1 MGGNDMYTIM
11 TTELGDITVEKEVVE
26 TIAGLA
32 AIDCYGLVGMVA
44 QDITS
49 GLSSILG
56 IESIRK
62 GVSVSRSDKG
72 LIVDVHIIV
81 GYGLKIKEVAFN
93 VMQKV
98 IYILKNN
105 AGLDVA
111 QVNVNVKGVRVLRD
125 K

>member
-1 MGGNDMYTIM
+1 MFNLK
-11 TTELGDITVEKEVVE
+11 TTELGDINVAKDVVE

-32 AIDCYGLVGMVA
+32 AIDSYGIVGMVA

-56 IESIRK
+56 LESIRK
-62 GVSVSRSDKG
+62 GVTVKSSESG
-72 LIVDVHIIV
+72 LIVDVYIMV
-81 GYGLKIKEVAFN
+81 GYGIKIKEVAAN

-98 IYILKNN
+98 IYDLDKQ
-105 AGLDVA
+105 AGLKVSS
-111 QVNVNVKGVRVLRD
+111 VNVNIKGIKVITE

>member
-1 MGGNDMYTIM
+1 MFKIK
-11 TTELGDITVEKEVVE
+11 TTEIGDITIDREVIE

-32 AIDCYGLVGMVA
+32 TIDCYGLVGMVP
-44 QDITS
+44 QDISS

-62 GVSVSRSDKG
+62 GVTVRSADDG
-72 LIVDVHIIV
+72 LIIDVHVIV
-81 GYGLKIKEVAFN
+81 GYGIKIKEVAHN

-98 IYILKNN
+98 AYVLKQS

-111 QVNVNVKGVRVLRD
+111 TVNVNIKGVKVLPD

>member
-1 MGGNDMYTIM
+1 MYTIM